1 MAYDG
6 IITRAMVLE
15 MRENLLQGK
24 IDKVHQPTKEELVI
38 SVHSKTGNKKI
49 YASVNSSAPRVTLTE
64 DSFNNPPTPYPFCM
78 LLRKHLTGGR
88 IISID
93 QVGSDRIIEISLEA
107 MNELGFTLSKKIIF
121 EIMGKHSNVIVVDI
135 ASGKVIDS
143 IKRIS
148 IDTSRARQIL
158 PGIEYQYPPSQ
169 DKTGFDEITEA
180 EIDAILKEIPL
191 DSSTLQARGNALL
204 KAIGG
209 ISPQVAEAAAVCEN
223 PYLALSDI
231 NTALADYFYGN
242 EESGESKNDNSATFT
257 PHVYFDENN
266 SPVDFHI
273 APLPQ
278 FEESCKRKDFDTL
291 SACINYYFD
300 HKDSTNRTRQQSNSL
315 IKTVSSLLDKNQ
327 LKLQR
332 LNEDLLAASDS
343 DKYRLYGELLT
354 ANLHLAKQGMDK
366 VTVTSYY
373 DGSQVEI
380 PLDIRYAPSKNAQN
394 YFKKYGKAKTAVKEK
409 QIQIEETEKDIEYL
423 DSVLTFLYELKRPE
437 EIEGIRAELIESGFL
452 RKKKTTAKNYR
463 FKAAPIKYESP
474 SGFQILVGRNNKEN
488 DELTLKIA
496 DRTDIWLHTK
506 DIPGSHVILRTEGKD
521 PEPEDIYAAASIAA
535 WHSKAKNSGQVP
547 VDYVKVRYVKKPAG
561 AKPGMVIFTDNRTV
575 YVDPKLP

>member
-15 MRENLLQGK
+15 MRQHLLLGK
-24 IDKVHQPTKEELVI
+24 IDKIHQPTKEELVI
-38 SVHSKTGNKKI
+38 NVHSKTGNRKI
-49 YASVNSSAPRVTLTE
+49 YASVNSSAPRVMLTE
-64 DSFNNPPTPYPFCM
+64 ENYNNPPTPYPFCM
-78 LLRKHLTGGR
+78 LLRKHLSGGR

-93 QVGSDRIIEISLEA
+93 QVGCDRIIEISLEA

-121 EIMGKHSNVIVVDI
+121 EIMGKHSNVVVIDI

-158 PGIEYQYPPSQ
+158 PGIEYKYPPAQ
-169 DKTGFDEITEA
+169 DKIGFDEVSEA
-180 EIDAILKEIPL
+180 DIDAMLREIPL
-191 DSSTLQARGNALL
+191 DSSTLQARGKALL
-204 KAIGG
+204 KGIGG
-209 ISPQVAEAAAVCEN
+209 ISPQVAEAAAASDN
-223 PYLALSDI
+223 PYQFFKDI
-231 NTALADYFYGN
+231 NEAC
-242 EESGESKNDNSATFT
+242 T
-257 PHVYFDENN
+257 PHVYLDENN
-266 SPVDFHI
+266 NPADFHI
-273 APLPQ
+273 AELSQ
-278 FEESCKRKDFDTL
+278 FEEGCERKDFDTL
-291 SACINYYFD
+291 SLCIDYYFD

-315 IKTVSSLLDKNQ
+315 IKTVSGLLDKHR

-343 DKYRLYGELLT
+343 EKYRLYGELLT

-380 PLDIRYAPSKNAQN
+380 PLDIRFAPSKNAQN
-394 YFKKYGKAKTAVKEK
+394 YYKKYGKSKTAVKEK
-409 QIQIEETEKDIEYL
+409 QIQIEETEKDIAYL
-423 DSVLTFLYELKRPE
+423 DSVLTFLNELKRPE

-452 RKKKTTAKNYR
+452 RKKKTNAKNYR

-496 DRTDIWLHTK
+496 DKTDIWFHTK

-535 WHSKAKNSGQVP
+535 WHSKGKNSGQVP